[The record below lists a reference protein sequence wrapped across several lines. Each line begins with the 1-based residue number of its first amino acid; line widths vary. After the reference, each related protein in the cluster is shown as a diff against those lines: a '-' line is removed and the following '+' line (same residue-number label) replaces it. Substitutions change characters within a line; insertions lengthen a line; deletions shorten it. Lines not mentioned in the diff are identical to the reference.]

1 MSLLKKSAALLMA
14 ATMALTGAACS
25 NSKTE
30 GKPEAQAKVAPVEKN
45 GDKTVIRF
53 WHAMGGKT
61 QGVLDGLVADYNKS
75 QNKYEIKAEFQGT
88 YEESLTKFKTM
99 SATKEAP
106 ALVQS
111 SEITTKY
118 MIDSKKI
125 TPIDSW
131 IKKDKYDTS
140 KLEKAITN
148 YYSVDGKMYS
158 RPFNSSTPVLIYNK
172 DAFAKAGLDPE
183 KAPQT
188 YAELKEAAKKLTF
201 KEGGNVKQYGF
212 SMLNYGWF
220 FEELLATQG
229 ALYVDNENGREDDA
243 KKQGF

>member
-1 MSLLKKSAALLMA
+1 V
-14 ATMALTGAACS
+14 ATMALSSAACS

-30 GKPEAQAKVAPVEKN
+30 GKPEVQAKVAPVEKN

-88 YEESLTKFKTM
+88 YEESLTKFRTM

-158 RPFNSSTPVLIYNK
+158 MPFNSSTPVLIYNK
-172 DAFAKAGLDPE
+172 DA
-183 KAPQT
+183 
-188 YAELKEAAKKLTF
+188 
-201 KEGGNVKQYGF
+201 
-212 SMLNYGWF
+212 
-220 FEELLATQG
+220 
-229 ALYVDNENGREDDA
+229 
-243 KKQGF
+243 

>member
-1 MSLLKKSAALLMA
+1 MSLVKKGAALLMV
-14 ATMALTGAACS
+14 ATMALSSAACS

-53 WHAMGGKT
+53 WHAMGGKI

-158 RPFNSSTPVLIYNK
+158 MPFNSSTPVLIYNK
-172 DAFAKAGLDPE
+172 DAFAKAGLD
-183 KAPQT
+183 QR
-188 YAELKEAAKKLTF
+188 KLR
-201 KEGGNVKQYGF
+201 KR
-212 SMLNYGWF
+212 MRNY
-220 FEELLATQG
+220 
-229 ALYVDNENGREDDA
+229 
-243 KKQGF
+243 KKQRKS

>member
-1 MSLLKKSAALLMA
+1 MSLVKKGAALLMV
-14 ATMALTGAACS
+14 ATMALSSAACS

-30 GKPEAQAKVAPVEKN
+30 GKSEVQAKVAPVEKN

-88 YEESLTKFKTM
+88 YEESLTKFRTM

-158 RPFNSSTPVLIYNK
+158 MPFNSSTPVLIYNK
-172 DAFAKAGLDPE
+172 DAFAKALRSRESSQNICGITRSSE
-183 KAPQT
+183 KV
-188 YAELKEAAKKLTF
+188 
-201 KEGGNVKQYGF
+201 N
-212 SMLNYGWF
+212 
-220 FEELLATQG
+220 
-229 ALYVDNENGREDDA
+229 D
-243 KKQGF
+243 

>member
-1 MSLLKKSAALLMA
+1 MSLVKKGAALLMV
-14 ATMALTGAACS
+14 ATMALSSAACS

-30 GKPEAQAKVAPVEKN
+30 GKPEVQAKVAPVEKN

-88 YEESLTKFKTM
+88 YEESLTKFRTM

-158 RPFNSSTPVLIYNK
+158 MPFNSSTPVLIYNK
-172 DAFAKAGLDPE
+172 DAFAKAGLY
-183 KAPQT
+183 QR
-188 YAELKEAAKKLTF
+188 KLQ
-201 KEGGNVKQYGF
+201 KH
-212 SMLNYGWF
+212 MRNY
-220 FEELLATQG
+220 
-229 ALYVDNENGREDDA
+229 
-243 KKQGF
+243 KKQRKS

>member
-1 MSLLKKSAALLMA
+1 
-14 ATMALTGAACS
+14 MALSSAACS

-30 GKPEAQAKVAPVEKN
+30 GKPEVQAKVAPVEKN

-88 YEESLTKFKTM
+88 YEESLTKFRTM

-118 MIDSKKI
+118 MIDSKNH
-125 TPIDSW
+125 
-131 IKKDKYDTS
+131 
-140 KLEKAITN
+140 TN
-148 YYSVDGKMYS
+148 
-158 RPFNSSTPVLIYNK
+158 
-172 DAFAKAGLDPE
+172 
-183 KAPQT
+183 
-188 YAELKEAAKKLTF
+188 
-201 KEGGNVKQYGF
+201 
-212 SMLNYGWF
+212 
-220 FEELLATQG
+220 
-229 ALYVDNENGREDDA
+229 
-243 KKQGF
+243 